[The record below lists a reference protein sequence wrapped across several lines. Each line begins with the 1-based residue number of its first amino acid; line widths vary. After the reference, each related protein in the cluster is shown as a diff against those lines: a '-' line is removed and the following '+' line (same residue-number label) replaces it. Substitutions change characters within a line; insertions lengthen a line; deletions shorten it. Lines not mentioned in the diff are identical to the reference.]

1 MLWERYFAQLVR
13 LARSKL
19 RGGMRGSDEE
29 DVALSAFESFCRRA
43 EAGQFPLLADRDG
56 LWRVLVTITARKAAH
71 HLRDAA
77 RSKRGGGA
85 LRLSD
90 AEAEAVLGDLL
101 SREPSPEFA
110 AELAEGFQHLLARL
124 DDRELETVAL
134 LRMEGYTV
142 AEVAERI
149 GCAPRSVKRK
159 LSLIRT
165 IWESEQAS

>member
-1 MLWERYFAQLVR
+1 MASGAFWSPSQPAKRHITFV
-13 LARSKL
+13 
-19 RGGMRGSDEE
+19 MR
-29 DVALSAFESFCRRA
+29 
-43 EAGQFPLLADRDG
+43 P
-56 LWRVLVTITARKAAH
+56 AANG
-71 HLRDAA
+71 A
-77 RSKRGGGA
+77 GA

-90 AEAEAVLGDLL
+90 AEAEAVLDDLL

-110 AELAEGFQHLLARL
+110 AELAEGFQHLLGRL

-142 AEVAERI
+142 AEIAERI

-165 IWESEQAS
+165 IWESEVSP